1 VTDSTTSNRRLCNRL
16 PCATWLI
23 MILSLCFAL
32 ADAQA
37 QIDIGA
43 VNIASSP
50 NVVGSGARAMGM
62 GGAFV
67 AVADDATAASWNPAA
82 LLNLELPEA
91 SVVGS
96 AFWREEDYSSLSHP
110 EVNGA
115 TSAKSFDLNYLSV
128 AYPFT
133 VWQRNMVGSLNVQ
146 RLMDFHRRLDFDYN
160 ISETFPSGAAFS
172 ANQKVRF
179 RQKGGLSTI
188 SPAFGLQIAPR
199 LSVGVTVNMWTDEFG
214 LESDWSSRQT
224 QTGSGTFSFDT
235 TDIDFDFNVLRYE
248 RYRDLEGYN
257 ATVGVLWNATDKLTL
272 GAVVDTPFR
281 AKLKRRFFHRSEI
294 SYNGTPDIDTYERR
308 ERVHLEFPLSY
319 AVGAAYQFNDFFKM
333 SLDVTRTEWDDFV
346 LTDVRDTPD
355 QPARDISAVTG
366 LEEDKS
372 HVKATHTVRLG
383 AEHLFVRKNI
393 WALRGGMFYDPE
405 PAQGNAEDFY
415 GLSVGTGFTYRRPD
429 GQGDLREVLSLDWA
443 YQYRFGL
450 DVEGDV
456 LGMPDSDADVD
467 QHLLLASLIFYF

>member
-1 VTDSTTSNRRLCNRL
+1 VTVCAKRYRGLGNRFTRTMCSII
-16 PCATWLI
+16 A
-23 MILSLCFAL
+23 LSLCFAIT
-32 ADAQA
+32 DAHA

-96 AFWREEDYSSLSHP
+96 AFWREEDYTSSSHP
-110 EVNGA
+110 EANGA
-115 TSAKSFDLNYLSV
+115 TGASSFDLNYLSV

-133 VWQRNMVGSLNVQ
+133 LFQRNVVASLNVQ
-146 RLMDFHRRLDFDYN
+146 RLLDFHRRLDFDYN
-160 ISETFPSGAAFS
+160 ISQTFPSGATFS
-172 ANQKVRF
+172 VDQRIHFK
-179 RQKGGLSTI
+179 QKGGLSTI
-188 SPAFGLQIAPR
+188 SPAFGLQVAPR
-199 LSVGVTVNMWTDEFG
+199 LSVGVTVNMWTDAFG

-257 ATVGVLWNATDKLTL
+257 ATVGLLWNATDKLTL

-319 AVGAAYQFNDFFKM
+319 AVGAAYQFNDLFKM

-346 LTDVRDTPD
+346 LTEVRDTPD
-355 QPARDISAVTG
+355 QPGRDISAVTG
-366 LEEDKS
+366 VEEDES

-393 WALRGGMFYDPE
+393 WALRGGFFYDPE

-415 GLSVGTGFTYRRPD
+415 GVSVGTGFTYRRPD
-429 GQGDLREVLSLDWA
+429 GQDGLRDVLSLDWA

-456 LGMPDSDADVD
+456 LGVPDSDADVD